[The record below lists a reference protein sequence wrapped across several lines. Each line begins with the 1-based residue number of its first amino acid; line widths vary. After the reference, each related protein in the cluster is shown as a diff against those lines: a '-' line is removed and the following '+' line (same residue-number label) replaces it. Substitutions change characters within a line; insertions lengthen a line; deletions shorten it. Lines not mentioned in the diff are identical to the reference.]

1 MWVYGLTACRNQKQ
15 APVEPPPEPLDE
27 ITPEVNEGDSEKEA
41 EVKDIGTMAKEIAE
55 SVNALNSMVK
65 DVLPQDERLLRK
77 PAGNPYEDGERG
89 TVEVQKKKAAP
100 GMLVT
105 SLLDGRNKM
114 KPFASGTV
122 PGRKGLSPRHV
133 MMMSN
138 AFSSLPK
145 LSAPRRRGLS
155 GLPNLPNLSGLQ
167 SLPNLPMNAEEEE
180 ERSAN
185 SGYDE
190 KSFVLYR
197 SKQKTMLRTQD
208 VYDVGA
214 TGRCED

>member
-1 MWVYGLTACRNQKQ
+1 MGLTACRNQKQ

-122 PGRKGLSPRHV
+122 PGRKGLS
-133 MMMSN
+133 
-138 AFSSLPK
+138 LPK

-208 VYDVGA
+208 VYDVRA

>member
-1 MWVYGLTACRNQKQ
+1 MWVVLTACRNQKQ

-65 DVLPQDERLLRK
+65 DVLPQDERK

-180 ERSAN
+180 RSAN

>member
-1 MWVYGLTACRNQKQ
+1 
-15 APVEPPPEPLDE
+15 
-27 ITPEVNEGDSEKEA
+27 
-41 EVKDIGTMAKEIAE
+41 
-55 SVNALNSMVK
+55 
-65 DVLPQDERLLRK
+65 
-77 PAGNPYEDGERG
+77 
-89 TVEVQKKKAAP
+89 
-100 GMLVT
+100 MLVT

-155 GLPNLPNLSGLQ
+155 GLPSLPNLSGLQ